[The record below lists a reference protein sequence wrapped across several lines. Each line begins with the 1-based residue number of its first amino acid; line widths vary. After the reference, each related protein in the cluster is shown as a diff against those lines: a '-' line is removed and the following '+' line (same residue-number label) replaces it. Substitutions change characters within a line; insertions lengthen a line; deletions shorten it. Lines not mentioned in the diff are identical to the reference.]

1 MIKIEVK
8 IMDVGMGTVVEV
20 SGESSEPTLRET
32 VTADL
37 MMEKIKD
44 VRSMSEAARRIY
56 TQRTKQSGQPPRPSH
71 ADWVD
76 EALAEIEKAE
86 KEVGNAGSN

>member
-1 MIKIEVK
+1 MIKIEVT
-8 IMDVGMGTVVEV
+8 INNIGSNVEV
-20 SGESSEPTLRET
+20 EINGNHKDPTLREA

-37 MMEKIKD
+37 IMDKINS
-44 VRSMSEAARRIY
+44 VGGMSSIASKVY
-56 TQRTKQSGQPPRPSH
+56 SQRVKQPPRPAH

-86 KEVGNAGSN
+86 EEGVLNAGSN

>member
-1 MIKIEVK
+1 MIKIEATINSVDQRV
-8 IMDVGMGTVVEV
+8 DVEIKGDHKDA
-20 SGESSEPTLRET
+20 TLLEAI
-32 VTADL
+32 TADL
-37 MMEKIKD
+37 VMDKINS
-44 VRSMSEAARRIY
+44 VRGMSSIASKVY
-56 TQRTKQSGQPPRPSH
+56 SQRVKTSPRPSH